1 MSLEVACLGYA
12 AFANLARASH
22 RHRNVR
28 AAGTMPTPQSART
41 AGWGLLALSCV
52 VTFLRFGPF
61 QGAVAWLGMLS
72 LGGVALV
79 LALSRW
85 PDRALQ
91 AWLPVLVL
99 AAVFALV

>member
-1 MSLEVACLGYA
+1 VSLEVACLGYA

-28 AAGTMPTPQSART
+28 ATGTMPTPGSARI
-41 AGWGLLALSCV
+41 AGWALLALSCV
-52 VTFLRFGPF
+52 IAFLRFGPF

-99 AAVFALV
+99 ASVLSLV

>member
-1 MSLEVACLGYA
+1 VSLEVACLGYA

-22 RHRNVR
+22 RHRNIR
-28 AAGTMPTPQSART
+28 AAGTMPTQQAARI
-41 AGWGLLALSCV
+41 AGWALLALSCAIA
-52 VTFLRFGPF
+52 FLRFGPF
-61 QGAVAWLGMLS
+61 QGMVAWLGMLS